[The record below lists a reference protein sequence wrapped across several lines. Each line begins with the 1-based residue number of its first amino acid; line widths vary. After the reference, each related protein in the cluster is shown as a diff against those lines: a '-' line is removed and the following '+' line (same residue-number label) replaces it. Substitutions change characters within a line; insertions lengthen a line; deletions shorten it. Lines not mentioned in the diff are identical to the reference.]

1 MIRYPWI
8 CVGLLWV
15 VWLLNYLDRQVVFAI
30 FPLLQSEL
38 GLTSVQ
44 LGMLGAA
51 FLWVYAAASPVAGYA
66 ADRFGRKWIVVASL
80 LIWSTITWATGQART
95 FHELLGARA
104 VMGLSE
110 ACYLPAALAL
120 IAVWHKESTRGK
132 ATGLH
137 YSGGYLGVVL
147 GGSIGGWLG
156 AHYGWRSPFTVL
168 GMFGVCYSLL
178 LSRWLRDRD
187 TESKTDSAPTS
198 TPTLGPAPTPGLLIA
213 LASVFRLPGYLPFFT
228 VFGILSIANWLIYT
242 WLPLYL
248 YESFGMGLAAA
259 GFTSTFYLQIG
270 SAAGV
275 AAGGWIADRW
285 VGRTPRARVIAQAV
299 SLAIAAPFLF
309 LSGSTKS
316 VVVVA
321 IGMVVFGI
329 GRGTFDANAM
339 PALCQIAPPS
349 LRATGFGI
357 LNFIGPLAGGAT
369 SIAAGALK
377 SSIGIAGAIQI
388 SGLLLFCSAFLLW
401 RIHPTR
407 ESSEA
412 LA

>member
-1 MIRYPWI
+1 MNRYPWI
-8 CVGLLWV
+8 CVALLWV
-15 VWLLNYLDRQVVFAI
+15 VWLLNYLDREVVFAV

-38 GLTSVQ
+38 GLTAVQ
-44 LGMLGAA
+44 LGMVGAA
-51 FLWVYAAASPVAGYA
+51 FLWVYAAASPFAGYV
-66 ADRFGRKWIVVASL
+66 ADRFGHKWIIVASV
-80 LIWSTITWATGQART
+80 LIWSVITWATGQAHT
-95 FHELLGARA
+95 FRELIAARA

-120 IAVWHKESTRGK
+120 IAVWHKQSTRGK

-147 GGSIGGWLG
+147 GGTIGGWL
-156 AHYGWRSPFTVL
+156 AARYGWRSPFTIL
-168 GMFGVCYSLL
+168 GIFGVCYSLIL
-178 LSRWLRDRD
+178 GRWLKDRPQ
-187 TESKTDSAPTS
+187 ESK
-198 TPTLGPAPTPGLLIA
+198 LGSPPVKSLVFA
-213 LASVFRLPGYLPFFT
+213 LESVFRLPGYLPFFT
-228 VFGILSIANWLIYT
+228 VFAILSIANWLIYT

-248 YESFGMGLAAA
+248 YENFRMGLAAA

-275 AAGGWIADRW
+275 LAGGWIADRW
-285 VGRTPRARVIAQAV
+285 VGRTPRARVITQSV
-299 SLAIAAPFLF
+299 SLAIAAPFLI

-316 VVVVA
+316 IVLVA

-357 LNFIGPLAGGAT
+357 LNFIGPLSGGVT

-377 SSIGIAGAIQI
+377 SFIGISGAIQI
-388 SGLLLFCSAFLLW
+388 SGLLLFASAFLLW
-401 RIHPTR
+401 RIYPK
-407 ESSEA
+407 SETSEV
-412 LA
+412 LP

>member
-1 MIRYPWI
+1 VNRYPWI
-8 CVGLLWV
+8 CVALLWV
-15 VWLLNYLDRQVVFAI
+15 VWLLNYLDREVVFAV

-38 GLTSVQ
+38 GLTAVQ
-44 LGMLGAA
+44 LGMVGAA
-51 FLWVYAAASPVAGYA
+51 FLWVYAAASPFAGYV
-66 ADRFGRKWIVVASL
+66 ADRFGHKWIIVASV
-80 LIWSTITWATGQART
+80 LIWSVITWATGQAHT
-95 FHELLGARA
+95 FRELIAARA

-120 IAVWHKESTRGK
+120 IAVWHKQSTRGK

-147 GGSIGGWLG
+147 GGTIGGWL
-156 AHYGWRSPFTVL
+156 AARYGWRSPFTIL
-168 GMFGVCYSLL
+168 GIFGVCYSLIL
-178 LSRWLRDRD
+178 GRWLKDRPQ
-187 TESKTDSAPTS
+187 ESK
-198 TPTLGPAPTPGLLIA
+198 LGSPPVKSLVFA
-213 LASVFRLPGYLPFFT
+213 LESVFRLPGYLPFFT
-228 VFGILSIANWLIYT
+228 VFAILSIANWLIYT

-248 YESFGMGLAAA
+248 YENFRMGLAAA

-275 AAGGWIADRW
+275 LAGGWIADRW
-285 VGRTPRARVIAQAV
+285 VGRTPRARVITQSV
-299 SLAIAAPFLF
+299 SLAIAAPFLI

-316 VVVVA
+316 IVLVA

-357 LNFIGPLAGGAT
+357 LNFIGPLSGGVT

-377 SSIGIAGAIQI
+377 SFIGISGAIQI
-388 SGLLLFCSAFLLW
+388 SGLLLFASAFLLW
-401 RIHPTR
+401 RIYPK
-407 ESSEA
+407 SETSEV
-412 LA
+412 LP